1 MATDVRDRPLSTST
15 SAVVR
20 ARFPRATANFNR
32 CVRAPG
38 RGLDEAGRLAWFSA
52 RCVGQTV
59 YALRYHPQE
68 TGRQVVQTVF
78 GAGAMA
84 FVGGAFGIGGFV
96 TLSGASLIA
105 IQGFTSLG
113 NIGVEAFTGFFAA
126 VINVRIGVPVIGG
139 ILLASIIGA
148 GHTAEIG
155 AMRINEEIDALETMG
170 VNSISYLAST
180 RLIAGVA
187 ALVPLYCGLVCVAFL
202 SPQLVTTWLYGQSH
216 GTYEHYFRTF
226 LRPEDVFWSF
236 MESLVIAV
244 AVMVTHCYY
253 GYNASGGPV
262 GVGEAVGRSMRFSL
276 VSVQVVVLAGTLAIY
291 GVNPNFALTV

>member
-1 MATDVRDRPLSTST
+1 MST
-15 SAVVR
+15 AGVVR
-20 ARFPRATANFNR
+20 ERFPRATANFNHY
-32 CVRAPG
+32 VGAAG
-38 RGLDEAGRLAWFSA
+38 RGVDQTGRLAWFA
-52 RCVGQTV
+52 VRCVRQTV
-59 YALRYHPQE
+59 HALRYYPQE
-68 TGRQVVQTVF
+68 TGRQIVTTVF

-84 FVGGAFGIGGFV
+84 FVGGAVGIGTFV

-126 VINVRIGVPVIGG
+126 VINVRIGAPVIGG

-148 GHTAEIG
+148 GHTAELG
-155 AMRINEEIDALETMG
+155 AMRINEEIDALEAMG
-170 VNSISYLAST
+170 IDSIAYLAST
-180 RLIAGVA
+180 RLIAGLA
-187 ALVPLYCGLVCVAFL
+187 ALVPLYCGLVTVAFL
-202 SPQLVTTWLYGQSH
+202 SPQLTTTWFYGQSH
-216 GTYEHYFRTF
+216 GTYSHYFRTF
-226 LRPEDVFWSF
+226 LRPEDVLWSF
-236 MESLVIAV
+236 LESVIIAV

-276 VSVQVVVLAGTLAIY
+276 VSVQVVVLAGTLAVY